1 LLCGNSSVPPCNISR
16 NIPHFH
22 QQGIAYLS
30 SCRLFICRTFL
41 FYRHRFKVFRRIQM
55 HPTDLPTTYPLR
67 LSRTASRFWDPVVL
81 LAFSHM
87 SALVFVAGCEEG
99 VHTERELFPFPYV
112 NYVGTIVASTLASTW
127 WHAMHEQKGG
137 VFYLNLLLSGIWV
150 AYDLYLGFTRAALP
164 GALAIV
170 LLNVFTGLLYT
181 SSLSP
186 AGWQLCSLSK
196 CLLVAYTIGCN
207 WKLL

>member
-1 LLCGNSSVPPCNISR
+1 
-16 NIPHFH
+16 
-22 QQGIAYLS
+22 
-30 SCRLFICRTFL
+30 
-41 FYRHRFKVFRRIQM
+41 M

-67 LSRTASRFWDPVVL
+67 LSRTAPRFWDPVVL

-112 NYVGTIVASTLASTW
+112 NYVGTIVASTLASTG
-127 WHAMHEQKGG
+127 WHMAQEQKGG

-170 LLNVFTGLLYT
+170 MLNVFTSLLYA
-181 SSLSP
+181 SSLSLV
-186 AGWQLCSLSK
+186 GWQLCSLSK

-207 WKLL
+207 WKSV